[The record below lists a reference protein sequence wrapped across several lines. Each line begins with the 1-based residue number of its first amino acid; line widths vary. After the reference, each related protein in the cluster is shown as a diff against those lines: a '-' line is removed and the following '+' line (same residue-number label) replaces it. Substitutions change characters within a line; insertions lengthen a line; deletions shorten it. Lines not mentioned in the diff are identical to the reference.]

1 LLERLLDG
9 MIDRGA
15 SVSANRTLAV
25 VKRLFGW
32 AIERGI
38 CEASSCER
46 IKAPTA
52 EQTRDRVLRDEEI
65 TILWRACETI
75 GWPFGP
81 LVQLLLLTGQRR
93 EEVAAMRW
101 SEIDLAKK
109 LWTLPRERVK
119 NGQAHEIPLSEAAL
133 SIINQLPR
141 TSSASSFVF
150 STKPQRP
157 VSGFSRAKRRLDAAI
172 EAEIDRIGSVP
183 GVTSPST
190 PFTSW
195 RNHDLRR
202 TVATGMAKLG
212 VDLPVIEKVLNHSS
226 GSFAGV
232 VGIYQ
237 RHTFAQEKRQALDIW
252 GSFVTSLTSRND
264 QVAQAL
270 SVRGN

>member
-1 LLERLLDG
+1 
-9 MIDRGA
+9 
-15 SVSANRTLAV
+15 
-25 VKRLFGW
+25 
-32 AIERGI
+32 
-38 CEASSCER
+38 
-46 IKAPTA
+46 
-52 EQTRDRVLRDEEI
+52 
-65 TILWRACETI
+65 
-75 GWPFGP
+75 
-81 LVQLLLLTGQRR
+81 
-93 EEVAAMRW
+93 
-101 SEIDLAKK
+101 
-109 LWTLPRERVK
+109 
-119 NGQAHEIPLSEAAL
+119 
-133 SIINQLPR
+133 
-141 TSSASSFVF
+141 
-150 STKPQRP
+150 
-157 VSGFSRAKRRLDAAI
+157 LDAAI